1 VKRISLAMIITIAA
15 LLGLVA
21 YAYAQA
27 GASVVVSP
35 ATQSVEMGQPAQV
48 AIRINNVTGLYGA
61 EVHIHFDPTVLKV
74 ASVTSG
80 DLLDPAHS
88 SVISHHDN
96 AAGTIDYAVTLLAPA
111 PAVSSSGTLFT
122 VRFDTLKDGSSAVD
136 ITNAILVNSEGAQI
150 PATVSDGQVSV
161 TLPPEIPEAG
171 TLALLAS
178 GLAGLAVFARRK
190 WGK

>member
-1 VKRISLAMIITIAA
+1 MIITIAA

-111 PAVSSSGTLFT
+111 PAVSGSGTLFT

>member
-1 VKRISLAMIITIAA
+1 MKRIGLAMIITVAA

-88 SVISHHDN
+88 SVISNHDN
-96 AAGTIDYAVTLLAPA
+96 TAGTIDYAVTLLAPA
-111 PAVSSSGTLFT
+111 PAVSGSGTLFT
-122 VRFDTLKDGSSAVD
+122 VRFDTLKDGTSAVD
-136 ITNAILVNSEGAQI
+136 ITNAILVNAEGAQI
-150 PATVSDGQVSV
+150 SATVSDGQVSV

>member
-1 VKRISLAMIITIAA
+1 MKRISLAVILTIAV
-15 LLGLVA
+15 LMGMVA

-27 GASVVVSP
+27 GAAVVVSP
-35 ATQSVEMGQPAQV
+35 ASQSVEMGQPAQV
-48 AIRINNVTGLYGA
+48 AININNVTGLYGA
-61 EVHIHFDPTVLKV
+61 EVHIRFDPTVLKV
-74 ASVTSG
+74 AAITPGS
-80 DLLDPAHS
+80 LMDPAHR

-96 AAGTIDYAVTLLAPA
+96 AAGTIDFAVTLLAPA
-111 PAVSSSGTLFT
+111 PAVSGSGTLFT
-122 VRFDTLKDGSSAVD
+122 VRFDTLKDGTSAVD
-136 ITNAILVNSEGAQI
+136 ITNAILVSAEGVQI
-150 PATVSDGQVSV
+150 PATVSDGSVSV